1 MDSQRNL
8 LVIALLFV
16 SFMIWQA
23 REQDKNPQPQTQ
35 QTMQTTTTAAG
46 SAADRAYQPV
56 AGKMITVKTDVLD
69 LTINTRGGDVE
80 QALLPAYPKELGSNE
95 PFQLL
100 ETTPQFI
107 YQAQSGLTGRDG
119 PDNPANGP
127 RPLYNVEKDAFV
139 LADGQNELQVPM
151 TYTDAAGNT
160 FTKTFVFKRGDY
172 AVNVNYSVQNT
183 GEKPLEV
190 STFGQ
195 LKQSVNLPPHRDTG
209 SSNFALHTFRGAAY
223 STPDEKYEKYK
234 FDTIAD
240 NENLNV
246 SSKGGWVAM
255 LQQYFATAWIPRNDG
270 TNNFYTANL
279 GNGIVAIGYK
289 AQPVLVQP
297 ARLAR

>member
-1 MDSQRNL
+1 
-8 LVIALLFV
+8 
-16 SFMIWQA
+16 
-23 REQDKNPQPQTQ
+23 
-35 QTMQTTTTAAG
+35 
-46 SAADRAYQPV
+46 
-56 AGKMITVKTDVLD
+56 MITVKTDVLD

-172 AVNVNYSVQNT
+172 AVNVNYSVQNA
-183 GEKPLEV
+183 GEKTAGSLHLWSVKTIRQPA
-190 STFGQ
+190 SSSRHRQQQ
-195 LKQSVNLPPHRDTG
+195 LC
-209 SSNFALHTFRGAAY
+209 AAY
-223 STPDEKYEKYK
+223 
-234 FDTIAD
+234 
-240 NENLNV
+240 V
-246 SSKGGWVAM
+246 
-255 LQQYFATAWIPRNDG
+255 PRRS
-270 TNNFYTANL
+270 
-279 GNGIVAIGYK
+279 
-289 AQPVLVQP
+289 VLH
-297 ARLAR
+297 AG

>member
-1 MDSQRNL
+1 M
-8 LVIALLFV
+8 
-16 SFMIWQA
+16 
-23 REQDKNPQPQTQ
+23 
-35 QTMQTTTTAAG
+35 
-46 SAADRAYQPV
+46 
-56 AGKMITVKTDVLD
+56 AGKLITVKTDVLD

-80 QALLPAYPKELGSNE
+80 QASLPAYPKELGSTE

-139 LADGQNELQVPM
+139 LADGQNELQIPM

-160 FTKTFVFKRGDY
+160 FTKTFVLKRGEY
-172 AVNVNYSVQNT
+172 AVNVNYSVQNA

-195 LKQSVNLPPHRDTG
+195 LKQSINLPSHRDTG

-234 FDTIAD
+234 FDTIAE

-246 SSKGGWVAM
+246 NAKDGWVAM
-255 LQQYFATAWIPRNDG
+255 LQQYFATAWVPRNDG

-279 GNGIVAIGYK
+279 GNGIAAIGYK
-289 AQPVLVQP
+289 SQPVLVQL

>member
-1 MDSQRNL
+1 M
-8 LVIALLFV
+8 
-16 SFMIWQA
+16 
-23 REQDKNPQPQTQ
+23 
-35 QTMQTTTTAAG
+35 
-46 SAADRAYQPV
+46 
-56 AGKMITVKTDVLD
+56 KTDVLD

-80 QALLPAYPKELGSNE
+80 QALLPAYPKELGSSE

-183 GEKPLEV
+183 GEKPLEI
-190 STFGQ
+190 STFGSVKAIHQPASSSRHRQQQ
-195 LKQSVNLPPHRDTG
+195 LC
-209 SSNFALHTFRGAAY
+209 AAY
-223 STPDEKYEKYK
+223 
-234 FDTIAD
+234 
-240 NENLNV
+240 V
-246 SSKGGWVAM
+246 
-255 LQQYFATAWIPRNDG
+255 PRR
-270 TNNFYTANL
+270 
-279 GNGIVAIGYK
+279 GILHAG
-289 AQPVLVQP
+289 
-297 ARLAR
+297 